1 MKLPIFALY
10 TLGKLKLVSN
20 QIYQYFLA
28 CAGPL
33 SGEDLNEFVNFDNQI
48 FPNVIL
54 KGVNSPHQRLKKLC
68 SHGLYFLQ
76 SNFNEPRSIP
86 TRNKSAKKLEKI
98 CGRMATRLEK
108 KCADLTWPPISSG
121 RRRRDEETSSP
132 TFQTGSF
139 NKIEPRMNLIES
151 QEHMPTDGVTKKKA
165 TPRDYIT
172 KVSQESS

>member
-1 MKLPIFALY
+1 MRF
-10 TLGKLKLVSN
+10 S
-20 QIYQYFLA
+20 A
-28 CAGPL
+28 CGSPL
-33 SGEDLNEFVNFDNQI
+33 SDEDLNDFVSFNNEI
-48 FPNVIL
+48 VPNVML

-76 SNFNEPRSIP
+76 SNFDEPQNISI
-86 TRNKSAKKLEKI
+86 RNKSAKKLEKI
-98 CGRMATRLEK
+98 CGRMATRLDK

-121 RRRRDEETSSP
+121 RRRRENEDSSTP

-172 KVSQESS
+172 KVS

>member
-1 MKLPIFALY
+1 M
-10 TLGKLKLVSN
+10 G
-20 QIYQYFLA
+20 
-28 CAGPL
+28 
-33 SGEDLNEFVNFDNQI
+33 GEDLNEFIHFDNEI

-76 SNFNEPRSIP
+76 SNFNEPRSVP

-132 TFQTGSF
+132 KFQTGSF

-172 KVSQESS
+172 KVRDKPKANRCSGSYF